1 MFSKKMTWRDYLVL
15 KEVNPVI
22 RFLTISDI
30 IILSSFGLI
39 APIFAIFITD
49 NISQGNV
56 AVVGMAGAIFLISK
70 SILQIPFANL
80 IDKIKGE
87 KDDFLF
93 LFIGVILTSI
103 IPLLYIF
110 VNTPF
115 QLYLVQLLY
124 GLSTAITLPTWL
136 AIFTRHID
144 KKHAGIEWGIYQTFT
159 NLGAG
164 VTASIGGFLAY
175 YFGFNVLFVLVS
187 LLSFIGSFSLL
198 FIHKKMKKG
207 RIFER

>member
-1 MFSKKMTWRDYLVL
+1 MFSRKMTWRNYLVL
-15 KEVNPVI
+15 KEVSPVI

-30 IILSSFGLI
+30 IIFSSFGLI
-39 APIFAIFITD
+39 APIFAIFIND

-80 IDKIKGE
+80 IDRIKGE

-93 LFIGVILTSI
+93 LFIGALLISI
-103 IPLLYIF
+103 VPLLYIF
-110 VNTPF
+110 INSPL
-115 QLYLVQLLY
+115 QLYAVQLLY

-144 KKHAGIEWGIYQTFT
+144 RKHAGIEWGIYQTFT

-164 VTASIGGFLAY
+164 ITASVGGFLAY

-187 LLSFIGSFSLL
+187 LLSFLGSFSLL
-198 FIHKKMKKG
+198 FIQKKMKKG
-207 RIFER
+207 KVFG